1 MELNATV
8 YFEEDD
14 KEYTYCDML
23 KLLMR
28 RLKKHV
34 GLDLTKMSDEQAG
47 AILRKLVSE
56 FASMVNDD
64 WLDLAFDEIM

>member
-1 MELNATV
+1 MEINATV

-14 KEYTYCDML
+14 KEYTYSDML

-28 RLKKHV
+28 RLKKHA
-34 GLDLTKMSDEQAG
+34 GLDLTKMDEEQAEI
-47 AILRKLVSE
+47 ILRKLVSE

-64 WLDLAFDEIM
+64 WLELALDEIM

>member
-8 YFEEDD
+8 YFDEDE

-28 RLKKHV
+28 QLKKHT
-34 GLDLTKMSDEQAG
+34 GLDLTKMDEEQAG
-47 AILRKLVSE
+47 TILRKLVSD

-64 WLDLAFDEIM
+64 WLEAAFDEIM

>member
-1 MELNATV
+1 MEINATV

-14 KEYTYCDML
+14 KYYTYCDML

-34 GLDLTKMSDEQAG
+34 GLDLTKIDEEQAG
-47 AILRKLVSE
+47 IILRKLASE

-64 WLDLAFDEIM
+64 WLELAFDEIM